1 MVAFKGIINN
11 LFTLHLLYMLGKVGS
26 KMRLICY
33 DHKSLRLSF
42 LIMLVVSVQS
52 ADCTNWAVKADQ
64 QQLASHSG
72 LSLVYSQARG

>member
-52 ADCTNWAVKADQ
+52 ADCTN
-64 QQLASHSG
+64 
-72 LSLVYSQARG
+72 